1 MIIREN
7 YELLIENHPY
17 FESLNKKLLEEM
29 AGMEWPESYR
39 TNVNAKMT
47 SWNTKSPTIK
57 VIWTWIQTLIRRK
70 YPWLPPSEKLYLY
83 SSWFASYGVGEST
96 RVHEHLPNVWSFAYF
111 VNCPRGSS
119 PLIFRDGNKK
129 IHPKAGD
136 LVIFPA
142 HLTHKIPPNKCMGR
156 TSIVG
161 NFYWKTK
168 YIAFEEADNSTSIY
182 NLE

>member
-17 FESLNKKLLEEM
+17 FESLNKKLLEQM

-119 PLIFRDGNKK
+119 PLVFTNSGKK
-129 IHPKAGD
+129 IKAEDGKI
-136 LVIFPA
+136 VIFPSSVR
-142 HLTHKIPPNKCMGR
+142 HHVPKNKCEDRVVLSGNIR
-156 TSIVG
+156 TVDSSPG
-161 NFYWKTK
+161 TYT
-168 YIAFEEADNSTSIY
+168 
-182 NLE
+182 L

>member
-7 YELLIENHPY
+7 YELLIEKHPY
-17 FESLNKKLLEEM
+17 FKSLNRKLLEEM

-57 VIWTWIQTLIRRK
+57 VIWTWIQTLIKRK
-70 YPWLPPSEKLYLY
+70 YPWLPPSEKLCLY

-119 PLIFRDGNKK
+119 PLVFTNSGKK
-129 IHPKAGD
+129 IKAEDGKI
-136 LVIFPA
+136 VIFPSSVR
-142 HLTHKIPPNKCMGR
+142 HHVPKNKCEDRVVLSGNIR
-156 TSIVG
+156 TVDSSPG
-161 NFYWKTK
+161 TYT
-168 YIAFEEADNSTSIY
+168 
-182 NLE
+182 L